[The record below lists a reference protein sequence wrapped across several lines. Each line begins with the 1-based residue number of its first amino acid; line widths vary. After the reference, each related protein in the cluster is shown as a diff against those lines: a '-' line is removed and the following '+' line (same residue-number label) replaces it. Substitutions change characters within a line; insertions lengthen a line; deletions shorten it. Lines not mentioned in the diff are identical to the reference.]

1 MYVAPLNID
10 RFFKKVFSDPNIAKA
25 FLQDFLGVIIESIEP
40 LQTEHKITSDSTAM
54 EFDYRCKINDQ
65 YVIIDMQQW
74 YKPDV
79 VKRFYL
85 YHTMNT
91 SLQSELVPVKSLKVD
106 ENTKRD
112 TKNYDELMPVVTVI
126 WFADDSLRFKE
137 DYIAFTMLP
146 EIVALFVR
154 NPELIDKCEFDTP
167 LQRVLN
173 ALDNKHKSLD
183 FLPKNR
189 MIYAFQKNIVKNQ
202 NSKKYKKYFA
212 WFDFAEKSKNKENT
226 KADFVEYEKDPLFAA
241 IIQKIGQEA
250 MKQDDYQYIEDFEK
264 YRKQFE
270 AHDATISRQARQE
283 GRQEEKIET
292 VKNLKKLNVD
302 FDTIAKAT
310 GLSVEEIEKL

>member
-40 LQTEHKITSDSTAM
+40 LQTEHKITSDATAM

-146 EIVALFVR
+146 EIVAAFVR
-154 NPELIDKCEFDTP
+154 NPELIDKGDFDTP

-173 ALDNKHKSLD
+173 ALNNVHKSLD

-270 AHDATISRQARQE
+270 AHDATIKR
-283 GRQEEKIET
+283 ET
-292 VKNLKKLNVD
+292 KYEMVKNLKNLNIDVEA
-302 FDTIAKAT
+302 ISKAS